1 MLILE
6 KIKYKNKKLINFL
19 KSRYN
24 IIFHLN
30 RKVND
35 WNLESLRN
43 KFTDKRCFILGN
55 GPSLLKCDLSLLK
68 NEVTIASNANYLIWD
83 SLEFTPNFLT
93 VEDNLVA
100 EDRRKELSKINSTVK
115 IFPEDL
121 LYCLKPDES
130 TIFVNFNRN
139 YDNFPNFSERFD
151 EVVYWGGTVSYLN
164 LQLAYFLGCTEI
176 YLIGFDHSY
185 QIPDKSKIS
194 NFVITSDVDDVN
206 HIHPD
211 YFGKGYRWHD
221 PMLWRMEMA
230 YEKAKDFFIKHNIS
244 IFNSTVGGS
253 LEIFDR
259 KDYNELFNK

>member
-1 MLILE
+1 MNLIFD
-6 KIKYKNKKLINFL
+6 KLIRFYI
-19 KSRYN
+19 RYLQKVKYYIWTRKHKLNN
-24 IIFHLN
+24 IERLLSFRKKYQN
-30 RKVND
+30 R
-35 WNLESLRN
+35 
-43 KFTDKRCFILGN
+43 RCFILGN

-68 NEVTIASNANYLIWD
+68 NEITIASNANFLIWD
-83 SLEFTPNFLT
+83 KMGFSPSFLT

-100 EDRRKELSKINSTVK
+100 EDRSKDFSKISSTMK

-121 LYCLKPDES
+121 LYCLKPDEN

-139 YDNFPNFSERFD
+139 YDDFPRFSERFD

-185 QIPDKSKIS
+185 QVPHKSKIS

-253 LEIFDR
+253 LEIFER

>member
-1 MLILE
+1 M
-6 KIKYKNKKLINFL
+6 NFL
-19 KSRYN
+19 LNKLNRFYKLHLQKVKYN
-24 IIFHLN
+24 IWTKRHKLN
-30 RKVND
+30 NIERLLSFRKKYQN
-35 WNLESLRN
+35 R
-43 KFTDKRCFILGN
+43 RCFILGN

-68 NEVTIASNANYLIWD
+68 NEITVASNANFLIWD
-83 SLEFTPNFLT
+83 SLEFIPSFLT

-100 EDRRKELSKINSTVK
+100 EDRSKELSEINSTVK

-121 LYCLKPDES
+121 LYCLKPDQN
-130 TIFVNFNRN
+130 TIFVNFKRN
-139 YDNFPNFSERFD
+139 YDDFPKFSEKFE

-185 QIPDKSKIS
+185 QVPDKSKIS
-194 NFVITSDVDDVN
+194 NFVITSDNDDVN

-230 YEKAKDFFIKHNIS
+230 YEKAKDFFIKQNIS

-253 LEIFDR
+253 LEIFER
-259 KDYNELFNK
+259 KDYKDLFNK

>member
-1 MLILE
+1 MNLLLDKLTRFCIRYLQ
-6 KIKYKNKKLINFL
+6 KVKYYIWTRKHKLKNIERLLSFRKK
-19 KSRYN
+19 YQ
-24 IIFHLN
+24 N
-30 RKVND
+30 R
-35 WNLESLRN
+35 
-43 KFTDKRCFILGN
+43 RCFILGN

-68 NEVTIASNANYLIWD
+68 NEITIASNANFLIWD
-83 SLEFTPNFLT
+83 KMGFSPSFLT

-100 EDRRKELSKINSTVK
+100 EDRSKDLSKISSTVK

-121 LYCLKPDES
+121 LYCLKPDEN
-130 TIFVNFNRN
+130 TIFLNFKRN
-139 YDNFPNFSERFD
+139 YEGFPKFSEKFE

-185 QIPDKSKIS
+185 HVPDKSKIS
-194 NFVITSDVDDVN
+194 NFVITSQEDDVN

-230 YEKAKDFFIKHNIS
+230 YEKAKDFFIKQNIS

-253 LEIFDR
+253 LEIFER
-259 KDYNELFNK
+259 KDYKELFNK